1 MKAVAA
7 DTRKRIRPMVAL
19 LALSLAGMTACSAQ
33 PNDASASQAPFSPAA
48 SSEAAPSTQA
58 ESTPSTEASPS
69 TKTSAP
75 ASETAAAADEAKLS
89 LTKEKPRGVIADTD
103 FKDVKATEQSGKLI
117 VADGGCLHLKDKG
130 EPTLLLLPEQ
140 AEVLNR
146 QRPGVE
152 LDGTT
157 HYVGQ
162 PVTIT
167 GELAELTETQEK
179 AVQQCH
185 PHGKVLQVQSMK

>member
-1 MKAVAA
+1 
-7 DTRKRIRPMVAL
+7 MVAV

-33 PNDASASQAPFSPAA
+33 PNDASASQAPSSPAV

-75 ASETAAAADEAKLS
+75 ASETAAADEARLS

-157 HYVGQ
+157 HSVGQ